1 MEILTNRDMLIAT
14 LTGKLDDYGAEE
26 ANIYYHIN
34 CPYISGDKRSKCY
47 GKGAS
52 TRAMCEEC
60 KILWLDQMVDE

>member
-1 MEILTNRDMLIAT
+1 MTNRDMLIAT

-52 TRAMCEEC
+52 TRVMCEEC
-60 KILWLDQMVDE
+60 KMEWLESEVDE